1 MIVARPGRGEKRKN
15 AASAFDKEQSKW
27 KRGGGCLARGE
38 EKESGI
44 GRPRLGAKNW
54 STKRSQREKER

>member
-1 MIVARPGRGEKRKN
+1 ME
-15 AASAFDKEQSKW
+15 
-27 KRGGGCLARGE
+27 GGGGRLARGE

-54 STKRSQREKER
+54 STKRSQGERRRDRESAFLVILMLA